1 MILAAALAF
10 LTPVYRR
17 VSAEYAR
24 AAAEDRAA
32 RERVGRRGSSPAPA
46 SLVRPAPGMSPGV
59 AALISGGEDAERA
72 RIGGV
77 AGR

>member
-24 AAAEDRAA
+24 AAAEDRA
-32 RERVGRRGSSPAPA
+32 RGERGE
-46 SLVRPAPGMSPGV
+46 APGT
-59 AALISGGEDAERA
+59 
-72 RIGGV
+72 IGG
-77 AGR
+77 AGLTRETRAGDEPLESPR

>member
-24 AAAEDRAA
+24 AAAEDRA
-32 RERVGRRGSSPAPA
+32 RGERGEAPEMID
-46 SLVRPAPGMSPGV
+46 G
-59 AALISGGEDAERA
+59 AALTREARAGGEPLESSQ
-72 RIGGV
+72 
-77 AGR
+77 